1 MKLNYGWVIVG
12 AGMVATGIGLG
23 TILALGVFL
32 QPMAAATGWSRAGI
46 STAAT
51 LSFLSMGVASFLWG
65 MLSDR
70 FGTRAVVLAGGVLLG
85 IGLGLASEAS
95 TLLQFQLCFG
105 VLAGVA
111 AGSFYAPLTAS
122 AAGWFTRHRSLAV
135 ALVSAGIGMGS
146 MTMAP
151 LAGWLIAGHGWRT
164 ALLVLGGLAWL
175 LILPAAL
182 LVRAPPSASTR
193 APLDASRAASAV
205 ALLSPGRGEPREP
218 HGADSSRAALLT
230 TAGGAELTVAQALRT
245 PQFAVIALTY
255 FACCAAHSGPIFHM
269 VSYAIDCGVPPL
281 TAASVISVGGFAGL
295 MGRVVCGLVAD
306 RVGAKPTL
314 VAGLGVQAVAIS
326 LYLVVHDLSSFYAL
340 ALMFG
345 LAYGGVMPL
354 YAVLVREY
362 FGARIMGS
370 VFGAVAMTSSIGM
383 ALGPWAGGWLFD
395 LYASYSWLYIGSS
408 AIGLGAAAIALT
420 FRPPRVATAALPA

>member
-32 QPMAAATGWSRAGI
+32 QPMAAATGWSRAGVSI
-46 STAAT
+46 AAT

-85 IGLGLASEAS
+85 IGLVLASEAT
-95 TLLQFQLCFG
+95 TLLQFQLYFG

-151 LAGWLIAGHGWRT
+151 LAGWIITGHGWR
-164 ALLVLGGLAWL
+164 AAMLVLGGLAWL

-182 LVRAPPSASTR
+182 LVRPPTAQE
-193 APLDASRAASAV
+193 
-205 ALLSPGRGEPREP
+205 RGSG
-218 HGADSSRAALLT
+218 GADSSPAAPPLLT
-230 TAGGAELTVAQALRT
+230 TAGGAELTVARALRT

-269 VSYAIDCGVPPL
+269 VSYAIDCGVPAL
-281 TAASVISVGGFAGL
+281 TATSVISVAGFAGL

-314 VAGLGVQAVAIS
+314 IAGLAVQAVAIS
-326 LYLVVHDLSSFYAL
+326 LYLVTRDLASFYAL

-370 VFGAVAMTSSIGM
+370 IFGAVAMTSSIGM
-383 ALGPWAGGWLFD
+383 ALGPWAGGFLFD
-395 LYASYSWLYIGSS
+395 LYVSYSWLYIGSS
-408 AIGLGAAAIALT
+408 LIGLGAAAIALT
-420 FRPPRVATAALPA
+420 FHPPRVATAALAAARS